1 MISGKIGF
9 KNIHFSI
16 QYTPH
21 PSRGCFNQTFTSLYF
36 YFIIFFLGGGWFFF
50 DGVKQLNDID
60 NMNDDDDHNETNNW
74 IDHSFTRPKN
84 HSLDSIIVTSKRALV

>member
-1 MISGKIGF
+1 MAKSDLKTFILVYNTLPIPLGAV
-9 KNIHFSI
+9 SI
-16 QYTPH
+16 K
-21 PSRGCFNQTFTSLYF
+21 PSLP
-36 YFIIFFLGGGWFFF
+36 FIFILLFFFGGGGWFFF

-60 NMNDDDDHNETNNW
+60 NMNDDDDHNETNNR

>member
-1 MISGKIGF
+1 MV
-9 KNIHFSI
+9 
-16 QYTPH
+16 
-21 PSRGCFNQTFTSLYF
+21 
-36 YFIIFFLGGGWFFF
+36 FF

>member
-1 MISGKIGF
+1 MV
-9 KNIHFSI
+9 
-16 QYTPH
+16 
-21 PSRGCFNQTFTSLYF
+21 
-36 YFIIFFLGGGWFFF
+36 FF

-60 NMNDDDDHNETNNW
+60 NMNDDDDHNETNNR